1 LRYGPRRW
9 AIPLDPTIWA
19 RLVFYQR
26 DIDPGAM
33 DLPLQCHYA
42 DAQQYFIA
50 HPLSCKG
57 RAPQGQNLRNSND
70 RRTGPTPS
78 VRTGIGQ
85 TAEWNDQL

>member
-1 LRYGPRRW
+1 MTVDSQGVCAMVRAAGQFHWTHFFR
-9 AIPLDPTIWA
+9 A

-33 DLPLQCHYA
+33 HLPLQCHYA

-57 RAPQGQNLRNSND
+57 RAP
-70 RRTGPTPS
+70 
-78 VRTGIGQ
+78 
-85 TAEWNDQL
+85 

>member
-1 LRYGPRRW
+1 M
-9 AIPLDPTIWA
+9 DPIK
-19 RLVFYQR
+19 RSSLVFYQR
-26 DIDPGAM
+26 DNGPGPD
-33 DLPLQCHYA
+33 DLPLLYRYA

-70 RRTGPTPS
+70 RRTGPNPS